1 MKKIYEYTT
10 IIMSV
15 VGTFCMIGAA
25 GAIDGGYKGVPM
37 NDNWLLCGS
46 LFLIGVASFIL
57 ALYSQVLY
65 SEADS
70 KSSSYYKDLT
80 EYYID
85 EEIK

>member
-1 MKKIYEYTT
+1 MKKIYEYLT

-46 LFLIGVASFIL
+46 LFLLGGVSFGL
-57 ALYSQVLY
+57 LYSQVLY
-65 SEADS
+65 YQSLLRIT
-70 KSSSYYKDLT
+70 K
-80 EYYID
+80 I
-85 EEIK
+85 